1 MASQVGRSTSAP
13 GAAQIAKAT
22 VAFLIGGMAVHF
34 VVMFLDYFLVIKPL
48 FLDLQTN
55 FTDIVFS
62 TMMFPM
68 ITAYGLLASSIY
80 LLWEKKKKALLLAR
94 EANIQKEKVDAVLK
108 SMQGITG
115 LLAEHI
121 ALQNSEVLSWIELK
135 NRKGQTVPAKIE
147 KPSKQIAKA
156 LQALSETSFVV
167 PFSEC
172 PPANIGEL
180 VDILKGKL
188 TQVDTDLRCR
198 PPAGREREQP
208 AAQSVLVEDIR

>member
-1 MASQVGRSTSAP
+1 MTSRIRKSTGTPASLRFAKPIMAFS
-13 GAAQIAKAT
+13 
-22 VAFLIGGMAVHF
+22 FGGIVVHL
-34 VVMFLDYFLVIKPL
+34 VVMLLDYFLMIKPQL
-48 FLDLQTN
+48 LDLRAN
-55 FTDIVFS
+55 FADNVIS
-62 TMMFPM
+62 LPMFPM
-68 ITAYGLLASSIY
+68 ITAYGLLSLSIY

-147 KPSKQIAKA
+147 KPSKKIADI

-167 PFSEC
+167 PFTES

-180 VDILKGKL
+180 VNILRGKL

-198 PPAGREREQP
+198 PPAESEHP
-208 AAQSVLVEDIR
+208 AAHAVPVEDIR

>member
-1 MASQVGRSTSAP
+1 MRKSTGTPARLRLAKPIMAF
-13 GAAQIAKAT
+13 I
-22 VAFLIGGMAVHF
+22 IGGIVVHL
-34 VVMFLDYFLVIKPL
+34 VVMLLDYFLMIKPQI
-48 FLDLQTN
+48 LDLRTN
-55 FTDIVFS
+55 FADSVIS
-62 TMMFPM
+62 LPMLPM
-68 ITAYGLLASSIY
+68 ITAYGLLSLSIY
-80 LLWEKKKKALLLAR
+80 LLWEKKKKALLLAH

-121 ALQNSEVLSWIELK
+121 ALQNSEILSWVELK
-135 NRKGQTVPAKIE
+135 NRKGQTVPGKIE
-147 KPSKQIAKA
+147 KPSKKIADI

-167 PFSEC
+167 PFTES

-198 PPAGREREQP
+198 PPAESDYP
-208 AAQSVLVEDIR
+208 AAHAVLVEDIR